1 MKKGLHDDDVSSKY
15 QAQGCITRAVQE
27 FLIFFLKNFQTQ
39 DNFENIYY
47 KCIPLCKYVCLELS
61 FKVSQRLKL
70 SAFSCQVLFLVK
82 ILKPVWE
89 EKFIRDS
96 NPQRMK
102 NDVTI
107 LKPARWQVN
116 NANYRKVLFN
126 NTLQLIELNKSVELF
141 IYILH

>member
-70 SAFSCQVLFLVK
+70 SAFSCEVLFSGQNFWNQFEKKSLFGTPTLLVWK
-82 ILKPVWE
+82 MMLLSLNQQDGRRIMQIT
-89 EKFIRDS
+89 EKCFSITLY
-96 NPQRMK
+96 NP
-102 NDVTI
+102 
-107 LKPARWQVN
+107 
-116 NANYRKVLFN
+116 
-126 NTLQLIELNKSVELF
+126 IELNKSV
-141 IYILH
+141 

>member
-27 FLIFFLKNFQTQ
+27 FLIFFPPASRIFKPKIILKIYIINAFRYVNMFASNLVLRYLKDLNFQ
-39 DNFENIYY
+39 
-47 KCIPLCKYVCLELS
+47 LS
-61 FKVSQRLKL
+61 PARFY
-70 SAFSCQVLFLVK
+70 FLVK

-96 NPQRMK
+96 NPLSVK

-107 LKPARWQVN
+107 LKPARWQEN

-126 NTLQLIELNKSVELF
+126 NTLQPNWVE
-141 IYILH
+141 

>member
-47 KCIPLCKYVCLELS
+47 KCIPFCKYVCLEIS

-82 ILKPVWE
+82 IFETSL
-89 EKFIRDS
+89 R
-96 NPQRMK
+96 
-102 NDVTI
+102 
-107 LKPARWQVN
+107 
-116 NANYRKVLFN
+116 RKVYSG
-126 NTLQLIELNKSVELF
+126 LQPS
-141 IYILH
+141 

>member
-47 KCIPLCKYVCLELS
+47 KCIPFCKYVCLEIDLNFQLS
-61 FKVSQRLKL
+61 PARFYFWSK
-70 SAFSCQVLFLVK
+70 F
-82 ILKPVWE
+82 LKPVWE

-96 NPQRMK
+96 NPLSVK

-126 NTLQLIELNKSVELF
+126 NTLQPNWVE
-141 IYILH
+141 